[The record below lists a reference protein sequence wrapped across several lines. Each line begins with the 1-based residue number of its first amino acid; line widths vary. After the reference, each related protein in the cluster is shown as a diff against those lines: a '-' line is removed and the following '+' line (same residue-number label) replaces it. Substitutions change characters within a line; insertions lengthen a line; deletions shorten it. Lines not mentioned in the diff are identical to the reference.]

1 MDILDVVKSLML
13 REKEKGLS
21 TSERK
26 MLSNAKQ
33 ILISELVLAKVAMQD
48 EIERE
53 LQQVIDDE
61 CSACD

>member
-1 MDILDVVKSLML
+1 
-13 REKEKGLS
+13 
-21 TSERK
+21 